1 MHLKLFLLESVDHQM
16 HLINLH
22 FDLLVF
28 VQRQRLLFDL
38 VVLALIILS
47 FVLLDL
53 VQLVLFVIVVL
64 KLLQQHLV
72 LL

>member
-1 MHLKLFLLESVDHQM
+1 MFLLEFVDHQM
-16 HLINLH
+16 HQINLH

-28 VQRQRLLFDL
+28 VQHQPQLFVP
-38 VVLALIILS
+38 VVLALVVLS
-47 FVLLDL
+47 FDLLDL